1 MSMTRGLDYVN
12 ELANGKQIYK
22 EAKNLLEIYDF
33 EYNCGGFALGI
44 QDWYL
49 PYADDGDYE
58 SKELDYCYYR
68 YFADFHS
75 TSGKRYAEACTVRGR
90 IMVNFMVNTLDYVRE
105 IQRSSEVADDE
116 YLVLFRASSD
126 DFHFIR
132 RMEDGSWAHKMGNS
146 KIKTLTRKEIEP
158 AWHAT
163 HNNYQGKVFLLAVKK
178 QHDQPEYCDL

>member
-1 MSMTRGLDYVN
+1 MSMTKGLDYVN

-44 QDWYL
+44 RDWYL
-49 PYADDGDYE
+49 PYADDGVYE

-68 YFADFHS
+68 YFADLHS
-75 TSGKRYAEACTVRGR
+75 TSGKQYAEACTVRGR
-90 IMVNFMVNTLDYVRE
+90 IMVNFMVNTLGYVRE
-105 IQRSSEVADDE
+105 IHYSSEVADDE

-163 HNNYQGKVFLLAVKK
+163 DNNYQGKVFLLAVKK
-178 QHDQPEYCDL
+178 QHDQPCEL